1 MNTANLEQQV
11 RQHVQAANYQP
22 VKPKVMARQLD
33 IPEDRFP
40 ELRRVIKK
48 LIKRG
53 ELVYGPKHRV
63 LAAAGKTSQ
72 DDPTGTFRRHP
83 DGYGFVRMPRNQDG
97 TKSDDIYI
105 PRSKTQDA
113 ATGDQVRVRIKHP
126 RRGSSSRTSGEILE
140 VLSRRSYRFV
150 GTYQESSH
158 QGSVL
163 VDGTIFAKPI
173 PVEDPSAK
181 RIQVGDKV
189 AIEVVQFPSRTR
201 SGQAVVLEVLGP
213 QGTPEVDTR
222 SIIYQYNLP
231 TDFPEAVM
239 QDARRQAERFD
250 EKIPRDRQD
259 RTQLTVL
266 TIDPADARD
275 FDDAISLKKLENG
288 HWLLYVHIA
297 DVSHFIPVGS
307 QLDQEAR
314 QRGTSVYLPDLVL
327 PMLPE
332 TISNPLASLQPDCIR
347 YALTAVIEWTAKGQ
361 RVSTDLQHT
370 AIRSDRRFTYREVD
384 EFLEKPSPWK
394 NRLSPEVF
402 DLLSRM
408 SQFSRILRKRRMDG
422 GALELTLPEIKIDL
436 DSKGQVTGAHVEEQT
451 ESHQI
456 VEEFMLAANEAVAQ
470 WLTDRDVLFLR
481 RQHESPSAEKLA
493 TLTSFLQD
501 LGWDVEDVQSR
512 FEIRKI
518 LQEVAGTPQEYA
530 INLAVLKSMQKAIY
544 SPETSGH
551 YALNSQH
558 YCHFTS
564 PIRRYPD
571 LEIHRLIDMIN
582 RGKTPP
588 TDLAAIQSLGDH
600 CSEREQ
606 VAEAAERELIKLK
619 LLGYLSQHIGMKMEA
634 VVTGVEDFGLFVQ
647 GLQLPADGLVHI
659 TTLRED
665 QYKHDPQTHTLT
677 GHRQGNQFRLGDKV
691 QVEVTHVDLNRRQ
704 LDFQIIQGLTPGK
717 PKKSPS
723 KHSSRQRKPA
733 TQKGKQQGSRSRK
746 TQDSPTPRKK
756 KTAGRKKDS
765 GKEKI
770 AGKKKTHGEKQA
782 GGKKKTHGK
791 KQADGK
797 KKTHGKKR
805 ADGKKKTRGKKK
817 PHGKKRAGGKKRRR
831 SR

>member
-1 MNTANLEQQV
+1 MNTANLEQQI

-22 VKPKVMARQLD
+22 VKPKVIARQLE

-40 ELRRVIKK
+40 ELRRTIKK

-63 LAAAGKTSQ
+63 MPAAGKTSQ
-72 DDPTGTFRRHP
+72 NGPTGTFQRHP

-97 TKSDDIYI
+97 TQNADVYI
-105 PRSKTQDA
+105 PRNKTEDA
-113 ATGDQVRVRIKHP
+113 ATGDQVRIRIKSSN
-126 RRGSSSRTSGEILE
+126 RGSTSRTSGEILE
-140 VLSRRSYRFV
+140 VVSRRSYRFV
-150 GTYQESSH
+150 GTYQESK
-158 QGSVL
+158 QRGSVL

-189 AIEVVQFPSRTR
+189 AIEVVQFPSRTQ

-213 QGTPEVDTR
+213 EGTPEVDTR

-239 QDARRQAERFD
+239 QDARKQAEHFN
-250 EKIPRDRQD
+250 EKITQDRQD
-259 RTQLTVL
+259 LTQLTVL

-275 FDDAISLKKLENG
+275 FDDAISIEKLENG

-314 QRGTSVYLPDLVL
+314 QRGTSVYLPDVVL

-332 TISNPLASLQPDCIR
+332 TISNHLASLQPDCIR
-347 YALTAVIEWTAKGQ
+347 YALTAIIEWTAKGQ
-361 RVSTDLQHT
+361 RVSTDLQRT
-370 AIRSDRRFTYREVD
+370 AIRSDRRFTYGEVD
-384 EFLEKPSPWK
+384 QFLAKPNPWK
-394 NRLSPEVF
+394 SKLSPEVF
-402 DLLSRM
+402 ELLSRM

-422 GALELTLPEIKIDL
+422 GSLELTLPEIKIDL
-436 DSKGQVTGAHVEEQT
+436 DSKGQVEGAHVEEQT

-456 VEEFMLAANEAVAQ
+456 IEEFMLAANEAVAQ
-470 WLTDRDVLFLR
+470 WLTDREVLFLR
-481 RQHESPSAEKLA
+481 RQHKSPSAEKLA

-501 LGWDVEDVQSR
+501 LGWDVKDVQSR
-512 FEIRKI
+512 FEIRRV
-518 LQEVAGTPQEYA
+518 LQEAAGSPQEYA

-544 SPETSGH
+544 SPEKSGH
-551 YALNSQH
+551 YALNSEN

-571 LEIHRLIDMIN
+571 LEIHRLIEMVN
-582 RGKTPP
+582 RGKKPP
-588 TDLAAIQSLGDH
+588 ADLAAVQSLGDH

-634 VVTGVEDFGLFVQ
+634 VITGVEDFGLFVQ

-659 TTLRED
+659 STLRED

-677 GHRQGNQFRLGDKV
+677 GHRRGNQFRLGDKV
-691 QVEVTHVDLNRRQ
+691 QVEVTNVDLNRRQ
-704 LDFQIIQGLTPGK
+704 LDFQILQRSTSAK
-717 PKKSPS
+717 PKKESS
-723 KHSSRQRKPA
+723 KRPARPRKPA
-733 TQKGKQQGSRSRK
+733 TQKSKQQGFRSQK
-746 TQDSPTPRKK
+746 TQNSPSLRKK
-756 KTAGRKKDS
+756 KKKTTGKKKDPGPKKDP
-765 GKEKI
+765 GKTKY
-770 AGKKKTHGEKQA
+770 AGKKKTGN
-782 GGKKKTHGK
+782 
-791 KQADGK
+791 
-797 KKTHGKKR
+797 KKR
-805 ADGKKKTRGKKK
+805 S
-817 PHGKKRAGGKKRRR
+817 GGKKRRR